1 MTTSLEHDV
10 PQALWL
16 VDGAAGLGN
25 SIILRKGNEAKRASC
40 EEAIVICYC
49 GVHAE
54 TYFGEWA
61 EDMREQSIGLLDRI
75 KSPRVFLTDHTKAL
89 SRERRA
95 NSLDIAVAGSG
106 DASNLMGRLLR
117 RGGCARHGALG
128 KAWDDTYNRL
138 CHVSTPLGDLLS

>member
-1 MTTSLEHDV
+1 MTTSLEHAV

-16 VDGAAGLGN
+16 VDGAAGLGT

-75 KSPRVFLTDHTKAL
+75 KSPRMFLTDHPKAL
-89 SRERRA
+89 REYAALTPWTLPWRGRVTLQT
-95 NSLDIAVAGSG
+95 SWAGCYVEEVVHVMEHSVKLG
-106 DASNLMGRLLR
+106 TIPTTASAM
-117 RGGCARHGALG
+117 CRH
-128 KAWDDTYNRL
+128 
-138 CHVSTPLGDLLS
+138 H